1 MVNKP
6 AIFLVLLTLMSGT
19 GAAQGVNARAV
30 LQAASRAMG
39 TDTLKCITYSGS
51 GYVGIVGQNYSPGD
65 DWARVELASY
75 TRSINFDARSFRE
88 EQVRRQGNFPRRGG
102 GGIPIQ
108 GDRRQIMMV
117 LGEHAWNLRGTNVN
131 PQPAAAAVRELDIW
145 MNPHGFLKAAMAASD
160 VVAFSRYEG
169 GAAGAGDLVNVVSF
183 MHGNFRVTGSIDER
197 NLVVRVQTFI
207 PTPFFGDTPYELIFG
222 NYRDFD
228 GVMFPNF
235 HVHTAWDAEERVAPP
250 NPNSGHNS
258 FQLNVDNVQG
268 NVCAEAPLTVPE
280 AVRRAAVPP
289 VRVESEE
296 LAEGVYYLTGGSH
309 HSVAVEFEDFVAVV
323 EAPQNE
329 QRSLA
334 IIDEVKR
341 LFPNKRLRY
350 LVNTHHHFD
359 HSGGLRAFVHEGVS
373 IITHREN
380 ADFYYSYVLDLAPR
394 TLEPDRLALYPPDE
408 FQELYVFETV
418 NNDKYSLSDGTRILD
433 LYYVRGNPH
442 AVGMLMAYL
451 PTEKILIE
459 ADLFTPPAP
468 NAPLPATPS
477 AAGKAL
483 HDAVKAYNLDV
494 STIAPLHGRTVSWSE
509 FLRVVGETGR

>member
-1 MVNKP
+1 
-6 AIFLVLLTLMSGT
+6 
-19 GAAQGVNARAV
+19 
-30 LQAASRAMG
+30 
-39 TDTLKCITYSGS
+39 
-51 GYVGIVGQNYSPGD
+51 
-65 DWARVELASY
+65 
-75 TRSINFDARSFRE
+75 
-88 EQVRRQGNFPRRGG
+88 
-102 GGIPIQ
+102 
-108 GDRRQIMMV
+108 MMV

-145 MNPHGFLKAAMAASD
+145 MNPHGFLNAAMAASD

-169 GAAGAGDLVNVVSF
+169 GAAGTGDLVNVVSF

-289 VRVESEE
+289 VRVESKE

-309 HSVAVEFEDFVAVV
+309 HSVAVEFDHFVTVV

-394 TLEPDRLALYPPDE
+394 TLEPDRLACIRRMS
-408 FQELYVFETV
+408 FK
-418 NNDKYSLSDGTRILD
+418 N
-433 LYYVRGNPH
+433 
-442 AVGMLMAYL
+442 
-451 PTEKILIE
+451 
-459 ADLFTPPAP
+459 
-468 NAPLPATPS
+468 
-477 AAGKAL
+477 
-483 HDAVKAYNLDV
+483 
-494 STIAPLHGRTVSWSE
+494 STCLKR
-509 FLRVVGETGR
+509 